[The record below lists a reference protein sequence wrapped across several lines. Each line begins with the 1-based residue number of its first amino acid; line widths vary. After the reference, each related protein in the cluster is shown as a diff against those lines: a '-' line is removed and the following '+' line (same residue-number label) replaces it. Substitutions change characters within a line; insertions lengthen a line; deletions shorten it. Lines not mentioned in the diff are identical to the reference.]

1 MQSARPSISMA
12 LLQGH
17 LLLYKHD
24 PEGAI
29 ASAAQI
35 GRMAHHPGSHHAHSS
50 GKTGDGEGGGGK
62 KEETLVPKKAA
73 PVVSKRRVL
82 TVEEVDKM
90 YFNPQA
96 GWDKDVKSL

>member
-1 MQSARPSISMA
+1 MQSARPTISMA

-35 GRMAHHPGSHHAHSS
+35 GRMAHHPGSHNANVPT
-50 GKTGDGEGGGGK
+50 GKTGDSNEDK
-62 KEETLVPKKAA
+62 KEDVQAPKKAA

-96 GWDKDVKSL
+96 GWDKDIKSL

>member
-1 MQSARPSISMA
+1 MA

-17 LLLYKHD
+17 LLRYKND

-29 ASAAQI
+29 STAA
-35 GRMAHHPGSHHAHSS
+35 RMGQDRSS
-50 GKTGDGEGGGGK
+50 GSARKDSTISSGSE
-62 KEETLVPKKAA
+62 KEAPKKTA

-90 YFNPQA
+90 YFNPQP
-96 GWDKDVKSL
+96 GWDKDIKSL

>member
-1 MQSARPSISMA
+1 MA

-17 LLLYKHD
+17 LLRFKND

-29 ASAAQI
+29 RSAAE
-35 GRMAHHPGSHHAHSS
+35 MGSRTSRGLNNSS
-50 GKTGDGEGGGGK
+50 GGDAVPDAETIVKKTK
-62 KEETLVPKKAA
+62 

-90 YFNPQA
+90 YFNPQP

>member
-1 MQSARPSISMA
+1 MA

-17 LLLYKHD
+17 LLRYKND

-29 ASAAQI
+29 STAA
-35 GRMAHHPGSHHAHSS
+35 RMGQDRAAGPTKSDNSTSS
-50 GKTGDGEGGGGK
+50 GGE
-62 KEETLVPKKAA
+62 KEAPKKAA

-90 YFNPQA
+90 YFNPQP
-96 GWDKDVKSL
+96 GWDKDIKSL

>member
-1 MQSARPSISMA
+1 MA

-17 LLLYKHD
+17 LLRYKND

-29 ASAAQI
+29 SSATQI
-35 GRMAHHPGSHHAHSS
+35 GGSRKGDS
-50 GKTGDGEGGGGK
+50 GSNGGGESGA
-62 KEETLVPKKAA
+62 PKKAA

-90 YFNPQA
+90 YFNPQP
-96 GWDKDVKSL
+96 GWDKDLKSL